1 MSEKRKI
8 NFDHLSYS
16 PILPEA
22 KEAMFVFL
30 SEDNAGNPLSRH
42 LFGEKPRKALEESRQ
57 NVASLLNAVNP
68 EEIVFTSCGSESNNL
83 AIKGAALAYS
93 KKGKHIIASPLEH
106 HSVIHPLRNLEKQ
119 GFEISWLKADNNGV
133 IDPKEIA
140 SLIRPDTIFVT
151 ITSASNEIGTLEP
164 IKEIGKITRE
174 KGVLFHTDA
183 VACAGFIPID
193 VNELNTDLLSIA
205 GNIFYGPVG
214 TGALYVKKGVR
225 IQPFIEGGIQ
235 ENGLRAG
242 THNLAGIAGMG
253 VAARI
258 AKDKLPERKN
268 YLINL
273 RDKLIGEVTSKI
285 SDCFLTGDRIN
296 RLPGHASFCVNL
308 IEGESI
314 LLRLNYFG
322 IAGTSGS
329 TCSSEALKASH
340 VLEAIGIDTILAQ
353 GSVSFCLGIDNA
365 LEDVEFFLSE
375 FPSIVE
381 KLRMMSPLT
390 GAVDLEQ
397 FKYRKNSR

>member
-1 MSEKRKI
+1 MSEKRRI
-8 NFDHLSYS
+8 NFDHLSCS

-22 KEAMFVFL
+22 KEAMFIFL
-30 SEDNAGNPLSRH
+30 SEDNIGNPLSRH
-42 LFGEKPRKALEESRQ
+42 MFGEKPRKALEEARQ
-57 NVASLLNAVNP
+57 NVAELLNAVNL

-83 AIKGAALAYS
+83 AIKGLVWANS

-106 HSVIHPLRNLEKQ
+106 HSVSHPLKNLEKH
-119 GFEISWLKADNNGV
+119 GFEISWLKVDNKGIV
-133 IDPKEIA
+133 DPKEIA
-140 SLIRPDTIFVT
+140 SLIRDDTILVT

-164 IKEIGKITRE
+164 IKEIGEITRE
-174 KGVLFHTDA
+174 KGVVFHTDA
-183 VACAGFIPID
+183 VACTGLVPID
-193 VNELNTDLLSIA
+193 VNEFNIDLLSLS
-205 GNIFYGPVG
+205 GNIFYGPLG

-225 IQPFIEGGIQ
+225 IQPLIEGGVQ

-242 THNLAGIAGMG
+242 THNLAGIVGMG

-258 AKDKLPERKN
+258 AKEKLSERSI

-273 RDKLIGEVTSKI
+273 RDKLIEGVTSKI

-329 TCSSEALKASH
+329 TCSSEALKVSH

-353 GSVSFCLGIDNA
+353 GSVSFCLGIDNP
-365 LEDVEFFLSE
+365 LEDVEFFLRE
-375 FPSIVE
+375 FPPIVE
-381 KLRMMSPLT
+381 KLREMSPLT
-390 GAVDLEQ
+390 GAADLEQ
-397 FKYRKNSR
+397 FKYRKHSP